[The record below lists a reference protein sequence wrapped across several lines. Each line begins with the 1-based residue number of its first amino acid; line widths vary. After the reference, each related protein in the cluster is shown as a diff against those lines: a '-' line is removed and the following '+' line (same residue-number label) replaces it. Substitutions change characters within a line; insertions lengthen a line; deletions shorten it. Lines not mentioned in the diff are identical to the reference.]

1 MPSKPKPRTFRKK
14 VQGKF
19 NLRTKKTFQAPRGMR
34 DILPEEQIYWEKVK
48 QVIKNLARAYGF
60 ERLDTPILETAD
72 LFVKGTGLYTDIIE
86 KEMYNLKTKGGDQ
99 LSLRPEFTPAMMRAY
114 LENGLSSW
122 PQPVKLYAIGPI
134 FRYERPQ
141 KGRYRQS
148 EQANFEIIGPQ
159 DPVLDAQLIQ
169 LFFSISK
176 ELSLKNL
183 TVQINSIGCSNCRPT
198 YRKKLVSF
206 YRNRKKQLC
215 LNCQKR
221 LSQNPLRLLDCQESK
236 CQRLAQEA
244 PQIIDQ
250 LCDDCHN
257 HFKNVL
263 EFLDELA
270 LPYILNPYLVRGLDY
285 YTKTVF
291 EIWPEVEEGRP
302 AEGPLRQRRQI
313 SLAGGGRY
321 DNLIKLLGGKDTPAV
336 GFAMGLDRIV
346 DLMKTRDI
354 KVSPRMRPVIFLVQL
369 GDLAKKKS
377 LKLFEELRR
386 SGLETASSFSRDT
399 IKAQLKIADKFQVRF
414 ALILGQKEVLDETVI
429 IKDMV
434 SGVQETVPLAKVI
447 KEIKKKLR
455 RK

>member
-14 VQGKF
+14 VQGKS
-19 NLRTKKTFQAPRGMR
+19 NPRTKKTFQAPRGMR

-60 ERLDTPILETAD
+60 ERLDTPILESAD

-86 KEMYNLKTKGGDQ
+86 KEMYNLRTKGGDR
-99 LSLRPEFTPAMMRAY
+99 LSLRPEFTPAVMRAY

-148 EQANFEIIGPQ
+148 EQANFEIIGQQ

-183 TVQINSIGCSNCRPT
+183 TVQVNSIGCSNCRPI

-221 LSQNPLRLLDCQESK
+221 LQQNPLRLLDCQESK

-291 EIWPEVEEGRP
+291 EIWPEGEEG
-302 AEGPLRQRRQI
+302 RQI

-346 DLMKTRDI
+346 DLMKTRDVKI
-354 KVSPRMRPVIFLVQL
+354 SPRTRPVIFLVQL

-377 LKLFEELRR
+377 LKLFEELIK

-399 IKAQLKIADKFQVRF
+399 IKAQLKTADKLKVRF

-447 KEIKKKLR
+447 KEIKKRLK

>member
-1 MPSKPKPRTFRKK
+1 MFKKSKSK
-14 VQGKF
+14 
-19 NLRTKKTFQAPRGMR
+19 TKFQAPRGMR
-34 DILPEEQIYWEKVK
+34 DILPEEQLYWEKVR

-60 ERLDTPILETAD
+60 ERLDTPILEAAD

-86 KEMYNLKTKGGDQ
+86 KEMYNLKTKGGDR
-99 LSLRPEFTPAMMRAY
+99 LSLRPEFTPAVMRAY

-148 EQANFEIIGPQ
+148 EQANFEIIGQQ

-169 LFFSISK
+169 LFFSISR

-183 TVQINSIGCSNCRPT
+183 TVQINSIGCSNCRPI

-221 LSQNPLRLLDCQESK
+221 LQQNPLRLLDCQESK

-291 EIWPEVEEGRP
+291 EIWPEEEEGQS
-302 AEGPLRQRRQI
+302 AEGKARPRRQI

-346 DLMKTRDI
+346 DLLKTRDVKI
-354 KVSPRMRPVIFLVQL
+354 SPRTRPVIFLVQL

-399 IKAQLKIADKFQVRF
+399 IKAQLKTADKLEVRF
-414 ALILGQKEVLDETVI
+414 ALILGQKEVLDETI
-429 IKDMV
+429 IIRDMV
-434 SGVQETVPLAKVI
+434 SGIQETVPLVKVI
-447 KEIKKKLR
+447 KEIKKRLR
-455 RK
+455 KK